1 MFHFYY
7 VSCSHFRLS
16 KVGKLLITSGL
27 LMDHLFESL
36 CGFIFSIERLSPLQ
50 RESYT
55 QILPPFEGA
64 GICYFI

>member
-1 MFHFYY
+1 MPGQSILF
-7 VSCSHFRLS
+7 
-16 KVGKLLITSGL
+16 GL

-36 CGFIFSIERLSPLQ
+36 CGFIFSIEHLSPLQ